1 MGLLERRPSVSELPN
16 GNTVMSLLP
25 ILSSAAIVIGLA
37 AALPQLSAMVRA
49 RSAAGQSA
57 LGWMLGATVN
67 TLMAYVNFVGYH
79 ATPLAL
85 GNVASLAICLAAVGL
100 VVRFGEVADDS
111 ADAPPAFHELPTLE
125 FVLLRDQLEDEA
137 RRRSLIAA

>member
-1 MGLLERRPSVSELPN
+1 
-16 GNTVMSLLP
+16 MSLLP
-25 ILSSAAIVIGLA
+25 VFSSAAIVIGLA
-37 AALPQLSAMVRA
+37 AALPQLYAMVRA

-100 VVRFGEVADDS
+100 VLRFGAVAAGD
-111 ADAPPAFHELPTLE
+111 DAPAEPPLAFHELPTME
-125 FVLLRDQLEDEA
+125 FVVLREQLEHEA
-137 RRRSLIAA
+137 RRRDERRTLAVAA